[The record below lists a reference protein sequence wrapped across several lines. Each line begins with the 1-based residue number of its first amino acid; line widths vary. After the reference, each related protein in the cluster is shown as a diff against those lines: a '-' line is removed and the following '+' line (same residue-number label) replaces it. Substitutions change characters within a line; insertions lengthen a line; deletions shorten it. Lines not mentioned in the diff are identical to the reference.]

1 MMETIAGK
9 GVPAISAR
17 APSATSPSPS
27 SCSSL
32 HAMCMCGDIPC
43 ISSPETASLAYV
55 WLPADRRNFRP
66 PELAITYRQL
76 AAHDHVESGQLTA
89 VVETFR
95 TGVVL
100 RLWPRSRRLS
110 IATGQ
115 APRVSQRKCGRRRS
129 PRGAQSHLA
138 SDVYVSC
145 DTDRVATSSCYSQLS
160 RILKGKGAVTL
171 FVCCLL
177 PVGVLGTVGT
187 HPKRTY
193 GPLRE
198 V

>member
-32 HAMCMCGDIPC
+32 HAMCMCGAIPC
-43 ISSPETASLAYV
+43 ISSPAEASLAYV
-55 WLPADRRNFRP
+55 WSPADRRNIRP

-110 IATGQ
+110 IALGR
-115 APRVSQRKCGRRRS
+115 AARGSQRKCGRRRS
-129 PRGAQSHLA
+129 PRGAESHRERCVCVVCQS
-138 SDVYVSC
+138 
-145 DTDRVATSSCYSQLS
+145 TSSCYSQFS
-160 RILKGKGAVTL
+160 KARAL
-171 FVCCLL
+171 F
-177 PVGVLGTVGT
+177 
-187 HPKRTY
+187 R
-193 GPLRE
+193 
-198 V
+198 